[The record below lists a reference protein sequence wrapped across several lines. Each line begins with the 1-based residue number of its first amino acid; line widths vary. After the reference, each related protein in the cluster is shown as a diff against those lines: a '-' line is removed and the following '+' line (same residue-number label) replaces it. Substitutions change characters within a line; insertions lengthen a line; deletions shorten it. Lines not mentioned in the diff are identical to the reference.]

1 MSWTIY
7 PNKVK
12 SVKKQL
18 DAIFNTEKRK
28 VLKSKIVCNIY
39 YAAIEIKNSSEIFA
53 LICKFENKKNFS
65 YKEMSEYEHP
75 YYYNCPEKILNLLS
89 ETYNGNAL
97 SWRLKVKNNIKKY
110 NDLSENVGKTFIFSE
125 AFKYQGSEYTIFILK
140 KEDNHYYFY
149 NKVLGKSFKIKN
161 IIDYDYTIIN

>member
-1 MSWTIY
+1 MGYTFY
-7 PNKVK
+7 DFKVK
-12 SVKKQL
+12 SPKKEL
-18 DAIFNTEKRK
+18 DSIFNTKDRE
-28 VLKSKIVCNIY
+28 VLLSKIKGNIY
-39 YAAIEIKNSSEIFA
+39 YAAIQNKNSLQIYA
-53 LICKFENKKNFS
+53 LICIFENKKFFS

-75 YYYNCPEKILNLLS
+75 FYYNCPEKILNLLS